1 MTTNKKTVKKKI
13 TRKKK
18 AVASQPVSLSESDV
32 NKKMDSIEKRLKA
45 LENPKATKKKIKKA
59 VRQKRGTVLVR
70 TPALTRG
77 ISSGIPGPT
86 SETFTRGKIT
96 DDRIK
101 EIERRLYQLED
112 VCREIKEQL
121 RQLLQR

>member
-1 MTTNKKTVKKKI
+1 MKKKTVKKKI

-32 NKKMDSIEKRLKA
+32 SKKMDSIEKRLKA
-45 LENPKATKKKIKKA
+45 LENPKATKKKTKKA
-59 VRQKRGTVLVR
+59 ARRMPTGY
-70 TPALTRG
+70 ATRG
-77 ISSGIPGPT
+77 IPSGSSGPALQK
-86 SETFTRGKIT
+86 FTDRKIT
-96 DDRIK
+96 DARVK